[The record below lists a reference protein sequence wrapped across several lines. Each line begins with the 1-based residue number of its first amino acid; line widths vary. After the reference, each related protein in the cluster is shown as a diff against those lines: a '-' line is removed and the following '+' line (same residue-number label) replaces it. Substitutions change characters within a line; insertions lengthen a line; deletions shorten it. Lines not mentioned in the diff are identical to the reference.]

1 MQSISSSIEIYSIAS
16 LLNVET
22 ERKNAYDNTK
32 ASQLEPGYADAD
44 DLFLVFILG
53 VVDGNCAIMF
63 QYRPQFGF
71 IGPLTVHWGLSGLT
85 M

>member
-1 MQSISSSIEIYSIAS
+1 MEST
-16 LLNVET
+16 NVY
-22 ERKNAYDNTK
+22 NNTNR
-32 ASQLEPGYADAD
+32 SQLEPRYADVD

-63 QYRPQFGF
+63 QYRPQVGF
-71 IGPLTVHWGLSGLT
+71 RGPLTVHWGLSGLT